1 MLKKLIAGAAAV
13 ALTATPVMASA
24 SPASALSLRSGIEMQ
39 DENGLGGGFGLV
51 ALVGV
56 ALAALLVVA
65 VTDDDDDEELPASA

>member
-13 ALTATPVMASA
+13 ALSATPVMAAA

-39 DENGLGGGFGLV
+39 DENELGGGILV

-65 VTDDDDDEELPASA
+65 VTDDDDDEELPESA